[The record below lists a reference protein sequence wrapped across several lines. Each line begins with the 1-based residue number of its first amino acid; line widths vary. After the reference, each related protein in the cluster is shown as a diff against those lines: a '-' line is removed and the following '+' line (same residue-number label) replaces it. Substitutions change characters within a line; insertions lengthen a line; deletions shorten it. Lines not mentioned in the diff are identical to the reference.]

1 MPVPQGDTEKRA
13 HTHSLCSHLP
23 EFLVEEMQEAF
34 TAPRREDEFEQG
46 RGAVKKSKATSQR
59 EHAQT
64 KEANGNRRWL
74 GAWESEGISVTENG

>member
-34 TAPRREDEFEQG
+34 TAPRREGEFEQG
-46 RGAVKKSKATSQR
+46 KGSCEKGQGHKPARACPDKGGKWKQEVARG
-59 EHAQT
+59 
-64 KEANGNRRWL
+64 L
-74 GAWESEGISVTENG
+74 GE